1 MKISASN
8 KTRVIT
14 LLALTV
20 LASTIGTEFAQA
32 ATPTRYISVSSTGTV
47 KVTPDAV
54 RLNAS
59 VSAIAKVSKEALT
72 NANIAAD
79 KFRTSILANGID
91 KKNLASTT
99 LTVYPEYNY
108 TQETG
113 NVLIGY
119 RASQSFEVIIRN
131 AAKAGEIVDAV
142 VASAGDALYINGV
155 TPFVYD
161 NSKATEAARV
171 SAVKNAKAKA
181 TSYAKLLGVKIGK
194 IINLQESSAPS
205 PYPISMVQ
213 AKSDAGATQIDLGQ
227 QDVTVSVST
236 KWAIS

>member
-1 MKISASN
+1 MKTSASN
-8 KTRVIT
+8 KTRVIAVI
-14 LLALTV
+14 ALSL
-20 LASTIGTEFAQA
+20 LASTIGTQSAQA
-32 ATPTRYISVSSTGTV
+32 ATTTRYISVSSTGTV

-59 VSAIAKVSKEALT
+59 VSVSAKVSKDALAA
-72 NANIAAD
+72 ANVAAS
-79 KFRTSILANGID
+79 KFRTAILANGID
-91 KKNLASTT
+91 KKYLSSTS

-119 RASQSFEVIIRN
+119 RASQSFEVVIRN

-161 NSKATEAARV
+161 NTKATLAARTD
-171 SAVKNAKAKA
+171 AVKNAKAKA
-181 TSYAKLLGVKIGK
+181 ASYAKLLGVKIGK
-194 IINLQESSAPS
+194 IIYLQESSAPS
-205 PYPISMVQ
+205 SYPIAMAQ
-213 AKSDAGATQIDLGQ
+213 AKASDEATQIDLGQ
-227 QDVTVSVST
+227 QDITVSVST

>member
-1 MKISASN
+1 MKTSASN
-8 KTRVIT
+8 KTRV
-14 LLALTV
+14 LAVIAFSV
-20 LASTIGTEFAQA
+20 LASTIGTQFAQA

-59 VSAIAKVSKEALT
+59 VSVSAKVSKDALAA
-72 NANIAAD
+72 ANVAAS
-79 KFRTSILANGID
+79 KFRTAILANGID
-91 KKNLASTT
+91 KNYLSSTS

-161 NSKATEAARV
+161 NTKATLAARTD
-171 SAVKNAKAKA
+171 AVKNAKAKA

-194 IINLQESSAPS
+194 IIYLQESSAPS
-205 PYPISMVQ
+205 SYPISMTQ
-213 AKSDAGATQIDLGQ
+213 AKASDEATQIDLGQ
-227 QDVTVSVST
+227 QDITVSVST

>member
-1 MKISASN
+1 MKISASK
-8 KTRVIT
+8 KTRVIAVV
-14 LLALTV
+14 ALTV
-20 LASTIGTEFAQA
+20 LASSLGMQFAEA
-32 ATPTRYISVSSTGTV
+32 AAPVRYISVSSTGTV

-119 RASQSFEVIIRN
+119 RASQSFEVVIRN

-161 NSKATEAARV
+161 NSKATEAARI
-171 SAVKNAKAKA
+171 SAVKSAKAKA
-181 TSYAKLLGVKIGK
+181 NSYAKLLGVKIGK

-205 PYPISMVQ
+205 SYPISMVQ

-227 QDVTVSVST
+227 QDVSVSVST

>member
-1 MKISASN
+1 MKTSASN
-8 KTRVIT
+8 KTRVI
-14 LLALTV
+14 AVISISV
-20 LASTIGTEFAQA
+20 LASTFGAQFAQA
-32 ATPTRYISVSSTGTV
+32 ATPTRYISVSSTGNV

-59 VSAIAKVSKEALT
+59 VSALAKVSKDALS
-72 NANIAAD
+72 NANIAAS
-79 KFRTSILANGID
+79 KFRTAILANGID
-91 KKNLASTT
+91 KKNLSSTT

-108 TQETG
+108 TQDAG

-142 VASAGDALYINGV
+142 VANAGDALYINGV
-155 TPFVYD
+155 TPFIYD
-161 NSKATEAARV
+161 NTKATEAARV
-171 SAVKNAKAKA
+171 SAVKNAKTKA

-205 PYPISMVQ
+205 SYPISMVQ
-213 AKSDAGATQIDLGQ
+213 AKSDAGATEIDLGQ
-227 QDVTVSVST
+227 QDISVSVST

>member
-1 MKISASN
+1 MKTSPSN
-8 KTRVIT
+8 KTRVIAVIAIS
-14 LLALTV
+14 LM
-20 LASTIGTEFAQA
+20 ASTFGAQFAQA

-59 VSAIAKVSKEALT
+59 VSAIAKVSKDALS
-72 NANIAAD
+72 NANIAAS
-79 KFRTSILANGID
+79 KFRTAILANGID
-91 KKNLASTT
+91 KKYLSSTT

-108 TQETG
+108 TQDTG

-119 RASQSFEVIIRN
+119 RASQSFEGIIRN

-161 NSKATEAARV
+161 NTKATEAARV

-205 PYPISMVQ
+205 SYPISMTQ
-213 AKSDAGATQIDLGQ
+213 AKSDAGATEIDLGQ
-227 QDVTVSVST
+227 QDISVSVST

>member
-14 LLALTV
+14 LLALAA
-20 LASTIGTEFAQA
+20 LASTIGTQFAQA
-32 ATPTRYISVSSTGTV
+32 ATTSRYISVSSIGTV
-47 KVTPDAV
+47 KVTPDSV

-119 RASQSFEVIIRN
+119 RASQSFEVVIRN
-131 AAKAGEIVDAV
+131 ASKAGEIVDAV

-161 NSKATEAARV
+161 NSKATEAARI
-171 SAVKNAKAKA
+171 SAVKSAKAKA

-194 IINLQESSAPS
+194 IIYLQESSAPS
-205 PYPISMVQ
+205 SYPISMVQ

-227 QDVTVSVST
+227 QDISVSVST

>member
-1 MKISASN
+1 MKTSASK
-8 KTRVIT
+8 KTRVIAVI
-14 LLALTV
+14 ALSV
-20 LASTIGTEFAQA
+20 LASTIGAQFAQA

-54 RLNAS
+54 RLNTS
-59 VSAIAKVSKEALT
+59 VSVSSKVSKDALAA
-72 NANIAAD
+72 ANIAAS
-79 KFRTSILANGID
+79 KFRTAILANGID
-91 KKNLASTT
+91 KKYLASTT

-108 TQETG
+108 TQEAG

-119 RASQSFEVIIRN
+119 RASQSFEVVIRN

-142 VASAGDALYINGV
+142 VATAGDALYINGV

-161 NSKATEAARV
+161 NTKATETARAD
-171 SAVKNAKAKA
+171 AVKNAKAKA

-194 IINLQESSAPS
+194 IIYLQESSAPS
-205 PYPISMVQ
+205 SYPIAMTQ
-213 AKSDAGATQIDLGQ
+213 AKSDAGATEIDLGQ
-227 QDVTVSVST
+227 QDISVSVST

>member
-8 KTRVIT
+8 KTRVI
-14 LLALTV
+14 ALVALSV
-20 LASTIGTEFAQA
+20 LASTFGTQFAQA
-32 ATPTRYISVSSTGTV
+32 ATPSRYISVSSTGTV

-79 KFRTSILANGID
+79 KIRTAILANGID
-91 KKNLASTT
+91 KKNLASTS

-108 TQETG
+108 TQEAG

-119 RASQSFEVIIRN
+119 RASQSFEVVIRN

-161 NSKATEAARV
+161 NTKATEAART

-181 TSYAKLLGVKIGK
+181 TSYAKLLGVKISK
-194 IINLQESSAPS
+194 IIYLQESSAPS
-205 PYPISMVQ
+205 SYPISMVQ

-227 QDVTVSVST
+227 QDISVSVST

>member
-1 MKISASN
+1 MKISVPN
-8 KTRVIT
+8 KTRVIAVI
-14 LLALTV
+14 ALSV
-20 LASTIGTEFAQA
+20 LASTIGTQFAQA

-47 KVTPDAV
+47 NVTPDAV

-72 NANIAAD
+72 NANIASA
-79 KFRTSILANGID
+79 KFRTAILANGID
-91 KKNLASTT
+91 KKYLSSTS

-113 NVLIGY
+113 NVLTGY
-119 RASQSFEVIIRN
+119 RASQSFEVLIRN

-142 VASAGDALYINGV
+142 VAGAGDALYINGV

-161 NSKATEAARV
+161 NTKATLAARTD
-171 SAVKNAKAKA
+171 AVKNAKAKA
-181 TSYAKLLGVKIGK
+181 ASYAKLLGVKIGK
-194 IINLQESSAPS
+194 IIYLQESSAPS
-205 PYPISMVQ
+205 SYPIAMTQ
-213 AKSDAGATQIDLGQ
+213 AKSDAGATEIDLGQ
-227 QDVTVSVST
+227 QDISVSVAT

>member
-1 MKISASN
+1 MKTSASN
-8 KTRVIT
+8 KNRVIAIIA
-14 LLALTV
+14 LAALTSIV
-20 LASTIGTEFAQA
+20 GTQFAQA

-72 NANIAAD
+72 NANIAEA
-79 KFRTSILANGID
+79 KFRTAILANGID
-91 KKNLASTT
+91 KKYLSSTS

-113 NVLIGY
+113 NVLTGY
-119 RASQSFEVIIRN
+119 RASQSFEVLIRN
-131 AAKAGEIVDAV
+131 AAQAGEIVDAV

-161 NSKATEAARV
+161 NTKATLAARTD
-171 SAVKNAKAKA
+171 AVKNAKAKA

-194 IINLQESSAPS
+194 IIYLQESSAPTS
-205 PYPISMVQ
+205 YPISMVQ

-227 QDVTVSVST
+227 QDISVSVST

>member
-1 MKISASN
+1 MKTSASN
-8 KTRVIT
+8 KNRVIAVIA
-14 LLALTV
+14 LAVMTSI
-20 LASTIGTEFAQA
+20 AGTQFAQA

-79 KFRTSILANGID
+79 KFRKAILANGID

-108 TQETG
+108 TQEAG

-142 VASAGDALYINGV
+142 VTSAGDALYVNGV

-161 NSKATEAARV
+161 NTKATETART

-181 TSYAKLLGVKIGK
+181 ASYAKLLGVKIGK
-194 IINLQESSAPS
+194 IIYLQESSAPTS
-205 PYPISMVQ
+205 YPIAMTQ

-227 QDVTVSVST
+227 QDISVSVST